1 MTMQGQF
8 REKSQ
13 CLVKAHIDS
22 KMTAEAW
29 PRSSPKRPY
38 VAYACTRR
46 YDQITEVDERL
57 CYVVEGYLKKFEK
70 FQVDVEVDKSDN
82 ELIFE
87 MFDIQLI
94 G

>member
-46 YDQITEVDERL
+46 YDQITEVVSEIGQVGKGPDE
-57 CYVVEGYLKKFEK
+57 KA
-70 FQVDVEVDKSDN
+70 
-82 ELIFE
+82 
-87 MFDIQLI
+87 
-94 G
+94 